1 MLPKRCAASLWFLC
15 ACSRPL
21 GFFARLRGRIVLGV
35 AAAELVGSRW
45 PSSRMLFT
53 YCSFLGFKVLRVQAA
68 TKIWRKVATYSTC
81 SGHSPD
87 DDANTRFMSIS
98 GSHHLVVII
107 LVFVTAAEM

>member
-1 MLPKRCAASLWFLC
+1 MLPKRCAASLLLLR

-81 SGHSPD
+81 SGHSTD
-87 DDANTRFMSIS
+87 DSANTRFMSIS
-98 GSHHLVVII
+98 G
-107 LVFVTAAEM
+107 T